1 LHRNITSVKSHAA
14 VRPVTLLPVWG
25 LVHQPV
31 QAAERRA
38 SRLLVAVAAAVRSAW
53 RAPVALVA
61 LVVPACPSVREH
73 PVLVLVVAVAAARQP
88 AVLVAPLVRLH
99 PLAVP
104 VVQAAVVAARICC
117 WRHGS
122 RVVRRRAPGWLT
134 VAG

>member
-1 LHRNITSVKSHAA
+1 M
-14 VRPVTLLPVWG
+14 RPVTLLPVWG

-31 QAAERRA
+31 RAPALQA
-38 SRLLVAVAAAVRSAW
+38 SPRLAVAVAAVVRSAC
-53 RAPVALVA
+53 RSPVAPVVLEVPVALACLSVRDQPVVVVA
-61 LVVPACPSVREH
+61 AHQLAVPA
-73 PVLVLVVAVAAARQP
+73 
-88 AVLVAPLVRLH
+88 APLVPLH

-104 VVQAAVVAARICC
+104 VAQAAVVAVRICC

>member
-31 QAAERRA
+31 RALERPA
-38 SRLLVAVAAAVRSAW
+38 SPRLAVAAVEQSACRSPVAPVVLEV
-53 RAPVALVA
+53 PVALA
-61 LVVPACPSVREH
+61 GLSVRDH
-73 PVLVLVVAVAAARQP
+73 PVVAVVAAHQP
-88 AVLVAPLVRLH
+88 AVPAAPLVQQP

-104 VVQAAVVAARICC
+104 VAQAAVVAVHICC
-117 WRHGS
+117 WCHGS
-122 RVVRRRAPGWLT
+122 RVGRRRAPGWLT

>member
-1 LHRNITSVKSHAA
+1 M
-14 VRPVTLLPVWG
+14 LPVWG

-31 QAAERRA
+31 RAPARQA
-38 SRLLVAVAAAVRSAW
+38 SPRLAVAVAAVERSAC
-53 RAPVALVA
+53 RLPVAPVVLEVPVAL
-61 LVVPACPSVREH
+61 ACLSMRDH
-73 PVLVLVVAVAAARQP
+73 PVVVVVAAAHQLAAP
-88 AVLVAPLVRLH
+88 AAPLVPLH

-104 VVQAAVVAARICC
+104 VAQAAVVAVRICC